1 MPDRRLEFLLVA
13 EYKTELARNPTS
25 SQHLLPCHIDLQGK
39 FRNKFEMESFP
50 RFKIDG
56 EFERIINMKENHRND
71 DVCAFLRQAQRSLG
85 SEGEQNPRGPFRK
98 SLMHYAA
105 MGDGTE
111 LIGYLLRNGVAVDD
125 RDQNKRTP
133 LSHAAEYGALN
144 TVKILLKNGAEVN
157 SLDDCYTSPL
167 TWLIQGSNLEPTKDL
182 LISKGARRKGAK
194 RAWILKK
201 INML

>member
-13 EYKTELARNPTS
+13 EYKNELA
-25 SQHLLPCHIDLQGK
+25 QHLLPCHIDLQGK
-39 FRNKFEMESFP
+39 FRNKFEMESFL

-56 EFERIINMKENHRND
+56 EFERIINIKENRLND
-71 DVCAFLRQAQRSLG
+71 DVCAFLRHAQRSLG
-85 SEGEQNPRGPFRK
+85 SESEQNPRGPFRK

-111 LIGYLLRNGVAVDD
+111 LIGYLLRNGAAVDD

-133 LSHAAEYGALN
+133 LSHAAESGALN

-167 TWLIQGSNLEPTKDL
+167 TWLIYAGQGNNLKPTKDL
-182 LISKGARRKGAK
+182 LISKGARTKGAK
-194 RAWILKK
+194 RGWILNK